1 MNALRA
7 LVVGL
12 ALTLTS
18 ALPALAQASPP
29 DPSWIPGIYDDAD
42 FDDVVTQVV
51 SGTGSVTPGLVDV
64 LRFVPR
70 PAESLGQPV
79 ETAPDSLATDA
90 GPERAPP
97 SS

>member
-1 MNALRA
+1 MRDA
-7 LVVGL
+7 L
-12 ALTLTS
+12 ALLVLAAGL
-18 ALPALAQASPP
+18 ALPALAHASPP
-29 DPSWIPGIYDDAD
+29 DPSWIPGVYDDAD

-90 GPERAPP
+90 SRERAPP

>member
-1 MNALRA
+1 MRDA
-7 LVVGL
+7 L
-12 ALTLTS
+12 ALLVLAAGL
-18 ALPALAQASPP
+18 ALPALAHASPP
-29 DPSWIPGIYDDAD
+29 DPSWIPGVYDDAD

-51 SGTGSVTPGLVDV
+51 SGTGSVTPGLGDV

-90 GPERAPP
+90 GRERAPP